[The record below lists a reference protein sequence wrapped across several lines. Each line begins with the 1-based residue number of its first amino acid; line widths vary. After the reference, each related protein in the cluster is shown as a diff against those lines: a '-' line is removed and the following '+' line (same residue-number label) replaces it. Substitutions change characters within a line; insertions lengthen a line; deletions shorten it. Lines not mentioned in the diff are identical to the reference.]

1 MAGGR
6 DAETL
11 GRWDRRLSLRP
22 WVSASLGPSTPA
34 SLWGA
39 YSAISAEG
47 SAAAAGSAEGA
58 TDAAT
63 SAAGASAGAL
73 QTGCL

>member
-47 SAAAAGSAEGA
+47 SAGGA
-58 TDAAT
+58 S